1 MPRSFGG
8 HDRTGTSELP
18 YWLSGGSEECG
29 ACGGRH
35 VVEMQLHCVA
45 CDDCLCMVCAL
56 VVRLSGE
63 TFCPTCAP
71 EELR

>member
-1 MPRSFGG
+1 MKRSSGQ
-8 HDRTGTSELP
+8 HARRATPDLP
-18 YWLSGGSEECG
+18 YWLSGSEECD

-45 CDDCLCMVCAL
+45 CDCCLCMVCAL

-71 EELR
+71 EEVR